1 MKKVFLFMIA
11 TVLIMS
17 CSEAQNKTD
26 KSESINIV
34 EVIDA
39 KSFQKKLG
47 DSLVQIIDVR
57 TPSEFSGGNIPGSIN
72 IDYNAS
78 DFSERMSEL
87 NKQTETLIYCRSGG
101 RSGRASVVLKELGF
115 KEVYDLKGGY
125 SNWPFK

>member
-26 KSESINIV
+26 KSESISIV

-78 DFSERMSEL
+78 DFSVKMSEL
-87 NKQTETLIYCRSGG
+87 NKQAETLIYCHSGG
-101 RSGRASVVLKELGF
+101 RSGKASKILKELGF
-115 KEVYDLKGGY
+115 KEVYDLKGGF

>member
-26 KSESINIV
+26 KSESISIV

-72 IDYNAS
+72 IDYYAS
-78 DFSERMSEL
+78 DF
-87 NKQTETLIYCRSGG
+87 
-101 RSGRASVVLKELGF
+101 
-115 KEVYDLKGGY
+115 
-125 SNWPFK
+125 

>member
-26 KSESINIV
+26 KSESISIV

-101 RSGRASVVLKELGF
+101 RSGRASMVLKELGF